1 MLRMVIQKVPGSV
14 PHRMAALIS
23 SLLVLAAPAV
33 LANTMPV
40 ETGESLK
47 YQCQGYQRLLAH
59 SPQTFDEFNGPR
71 CHGYIQGISDA
82 LNGQAFC
89 LPPVSLPER
98 VQTVQAYLFAHGDRL
113 KENAGN
119 LVVEALAE
127 SYPCKTVDPTRPEP
141 AQEPPPPE
149 RPSRPAPSRR

>member
-1 MLRMVIQKVPGSV
+1 MSRMAIQKVPGSA
-14 PHRMAALIS
+14 PHRLAALI
-23 SLLVLAAPAV
+23 LLVLATLGV
-33 LANTMPV
+33 LADTMPV

-47 YQCQGYQRLLAH
+47 YQCQGYQRMLAH

-98 VQTVQAYLFAHGDRL
+98 VQTVQAYLFAHGERL

-127 SYPCKTVDPTRPEP
+127 SFPCKTVNAVQPEP
-141 AQEPPPPE
+141 AQGPPPAE